1 MANEASREA
10 APTSPRENHDD
21 RDGWDAPNDP
31 GDDNDPG
38 HRDDHGDR
46 DEAERPVLLYNE
58 YSGDANAVVQTF
70 RIVGDLVFPHSG
82 ANPWPAV
89 VSFLVAVGLSVSAGL
104 FGWVALGRL
113 GSEASTTGTCALAA
127 AALGCLWG
135 AGTGLRRSTRK
146 WRAYRAQDEQY
157 RLNAAA
163 ALLARTTAATWK
175 REEKARRLYD
185 PKALPVRWRTVNDPA
200 LRDRWPTIR
209 RDGED
214 TPLALDGR
222 FENILRTFQKVEA
235 HSGRLVILGGPGSG
249 KSVLAARLVR
259 DHLEH
264 RRTREP
270 TRPVAFLLPL
280 SSWDPRTPF
289 SDWIAGR
296 ILLSCPR
303 LADMGDT
310 RLPAGL
316 LNGGK
321 VLPVLDGLDELP
333 VGARPRV
340 IKALNDLRG
349 QGLEHVVL
357 TSRRDE
363 YEAALDAAER
373 SLTAAAAIELEPLD
387 AEDLKSFLPLTVD
400 HRHED
405 GDRRTSKW
413 QRVLDALPGP
423 GTAAARHTDDEAA
436 RRRAQGAMLGQA
448 LATPLMVAMAR
459 AAYSDTA
466 ASPSELLDKDD
477 FPDQET
483 VENHL
488 LDQFVTA
495 VYRPLPGGDTATGP
509 PAPRWT
515 PDQAGEWLA
524 TLARRLQRLGLR
536 EITWWRLSP
545 GVPEAARAALET
557 TALAL
562 TLAVT
567 GWLVWGQPPRPE
579 VPPPPYVLAVQAVA
593 CLIALLT
600 RPAGT
605 AGTGIAPRRLA
616 VRGRWRSF
624 FAQGALA
631 AAVVLPVGLGLK
643 VTPAVLVAL
652 PVLFALRTFVDHA
665 VDVSEAASPR
675 ELLRADRRAVLAL
688 APVHALRGEGP
699 STIRPW
705 LLAWAALGPVLVVTA
720 WHRTG
725 GRDAVGPLIWT
736 VAAVASLAAL
746 ALLGVAASASWS
758 FTATRVTLATTGQL
772 PWALGAF
779 LEDAHDRGVLRQTGG
794 VYEFRHAR
802 LQERLAGGPAPEP
815 AEPRPR
821 RLPPVGAHLVALPV
835 ALVALLATSFT
846 PGTPGPYAFAELHC
860 PVLDIPA
867 NYTESEDKTDENTYS
882 CSWSGETDPDS
893 APLVEGSGWLPIRDT
908 DYVGYYGLSLFITV
922 MGPQTSRSAVDVS
935 LDLYDLTAENFGA
948 GRAVAGLGQEGAV
961 TDGLVPAYAVTRVGN
976 VVITAMAVDSRPLC
990 RSTVEDLALA
1000 QARAALGE
1008 LGLSDEPPAA
1018 ATAAS
1023 WCEADQEDTGQEE
1036 TVSPSPTPPPT
1047 EESPSPTPSET
1058 AEESP
1063 APTELRIDKDGTETS
1078 YWCRGG
1084 AVDIYA
1090 DEVRVG
1096 LGGTCSSVTIHGDR
1110 NSVRVQNPEDI
1121 QVMGEANVVW
1131 CDHPAEE
1138 ILDLTDIALGKPAT
1152 SMFWGCRG

>member
-10 APTSPRENHDD
+10 SPTGPREDHDD
-21 RDGWDAPNDP
+21 E
-31 GDDNDPG
+31 
-38 HRDDHGDR
+38 

-58 YSGDANAVVQTF
+58 YSGDANVVVQTF

-89 VSFLVAVGLSVSAGL
+89 VAFLVAVALSVSAGL
-104 FGWVALGRL
+104 FGWLALGRL
-113 GSEASTTGTCALAA
+113 GSEASTAGTCALAA
-127 AALGCLWG
+127 AALACLWG
-135 AGTGLRRSTRK
+135 AGAGLRRSTRK
-146 WRAYRAQDEQY
+146 WRVYRALDEQY
-157 RLNAAA
+157 RLNSAA
-163 ALLARTTAATWK
+163 ALLARTTASTWK

-185 PKALPVRWRTVNDPA
+185 PKALPVRWRTADDPA
-200 LRDRWPTIR
+200 LRDHWPVIR

-214 TPLALDGR
+214 IPLPLDDR

-259 DHLEH
+259 EHLEH
-264 RRTREP
+264 RRTQEP

-289 SDWIAGR
+289 LDWIASR

-303 LADMGDT
+303 LADTGGTD
-310 RLPAGL
+310 LPARL
-316 LNGGK
+316 LSGGRI
-321 VLPVLDGLDELP
+321 LPVLDGLDELP
-333 VGARPRV
+333 AGARPQV
-340 IKALNDLRG
+340 IEALNDLRG

-363 YEAALDAAER
+363 YEAALDAAEH

-400 HRHED
+400 HRHEE
-405 GDRRTSKW
+405 GDRQTSKW
-413 QRVLDALPGP
+413 QRVLDALPGS
-423 GTAAARHTDDEAA
+423 GTATAEDTDDGAVP
-436 RRRAQGAMLGQA
+436 QGAMLGEA

-477 FPDQET
+477 FPDRET

-495 VYRPLPGGDTATGP
+495 VYRPLPGGGDGTGGP

-515 PDQAGEWLA
+515 PDQAGAWLT

-557 TALAL
+557 AALAL

-579 VPPPPYVLAVQAVA
+579 VPPPPYVLAVQGVA

-600 RPAGT
+600 RPVGT
-605 AGTGIAPRRLA
+605 ADTGIAPRRLA

-624 FAQGALA
+624 FAKGAPA
-631 AAVVLPVGLGLK
+631 AAVVLPIGLGLK

-688 APVHALRGEGP
+688 APVYALRGEGP
-699 STIRPW
+699 GTVRPW
-705 LLAWAALGPVLVVTA
+705 LLAWAALGPVLVVAA

-736 VAAVASLAAL
+736 VAAVGSLTAL

-758 FTATRVTLATTGQL
+758 FTATRVVLATTGHL

-821 RLPPVGAHLVALPV
+821 RLPPPGAHLIALPV
-835 ALVALLATSFT
+835 TLVVLLATSFT
-846 PGTPGPYAFAELHC
+846 PGTPGPYALADLHC
-860 PVLDIPA
+860 PVLDVPA
-867 NYTESEDKTDENTYS
+867 NYTESEDKQSDEDTYS
-882 CSWSGETDPDS
+882 CSWSGETDHDS
-893 APLVEGSGWLPIRDT
+893 APLREGSGWVQIRDT
-908 DYVGYYGLSLFITV
+908 AYVGSYGVSLFITV

-948 GRAVAGLGQEGAV
+948 RRAVAGLGQEGAV
-961 TDGLVPAYAVTRVGN
+961 TDRRNPAYAVTRVGN

-990 RSTVEDLALA
+990 RSTIEDVALA

-1008 LGLSDEPPAA
+1008 LGLSDDEPPAGA
-1018 ATAAS
+1018 AAAS
-1023 WCEADQEDTGQEE
+1023 WCEADQEDD
-1036 TVSPSPTPPPT
+1036 TVSPSPTPTPTPT
-1047 EESPSPTPSET
+1047 EESPSPTPSKT

-1063 APTELRIDKDGTETS
+1063 APTELRIDEDGTETS

-1096 LGGTCSSVTIHGDR
+1096 LGGSCSYVSVHGDR
-1110 NSVRVQNPEDI
+1110 NAVRVQNPEDI
-1121 QVMGEANVVW
+1121 HVIGEANMVW
-1131 CDHPAEE
+1131 CDNPAEE
-1138 ILDLTDIALGKPAT
+1138 ILDLTDVALGRPAT
-1152 SMFWGCRG
+1152 SMFMGCRE